1 MGVIAR
7 RDFMVGAV
15 VATAAS
21 TMLPAPAAAHR
32 PRRPTWV
39 RLRGADTGYSIVV
52 NNIEVTL
59 ADLDATV
66 LAQAM
71 AAHPGMTEDEVRRD
85 VRIYIA
91 AEPQLPFRA
100 VQEVMRHMRFEKV
113 GIVAEDRR
121 R

>member
-7 RDFMVGAV
+7 RDFVVGT
-15 VATAAS
+15 VATAVA
-21 TMLPAPAAAHR
+21 TTFPTPAAAHR

-39 RLRGADTGYSIVV
+39 RLRGAEAGYSIVV
-52 NNIEVTL
+52 NNFEVTL
-59 ADLDATV
+59 ANLDATV

-71 AAHPGMTEDEVRRD
+71 AANPGMSEDEVRRD

-91 AEPQLPFRA
+91 AEPQVPFRA
-100 VQEVMRHMRFEKV
+100 VREVMSHMRFEKV